1 MSISHL
7 KKVEKLQKSVGN
19 LLVMRDADYRPW
31 DCIIDKSLL
40 KGIKICKDSTF
51 IINLVSI

>member
-19 LLVMRDADYRPW
+19 LLVMRDADYRPG

-40 KGIKICKDSTF
+40 KGLRYAKIQS
-51 IINLVSI
+51 L

>member
-40 KGIKICKDSTF
+40 KGLRYAKIQS
-51 IINLVSI
+51 L